1 MSSYLFTFLT
11 YLFTISY
18 IYIYLPI
25 KHHGIT
31 TPKVNKPLN
40 GLKQTGLRCV
50 LQGTA
55 ETFHD
60 KSLGDI

>member
-1 MSSYLFTFLT
+1 M
-11 YLFTISY
+11 
-18 IYIYLPI
+18 YLPI

-40 GLKQTGLRCV
+40 GLKHTGLRCL

>member
-1 MSSYLFTFLT
+1 MLKLLPIVFFHLEHYH
-11 YLFTISY
+11 
-18 IYIYLPI
+18 LPI

-40 GLKQTGLRCV
+40 GVKHTGLRCL